1 MSNAKKAASGTTD
14 VKKIKKKTI
23 ITVALTGGT
32 GSKKLNPDT
41 PITPEEIANDAYECY
56 KAGASVVHLHMKG
69 DDGESPSM
77 CVEKFEKT
85 QKLIKEKCNI
95 VINMTTSGEFDKKDD
110 CAVIGSFVKNDTLRT
125 DVLKLKPE
133 MGTYDIGT
141 MNFGR
146 AIFLN
151 PIPFLETMGTQ
162 MQELGV
168 RPEVECFDMGHI
180 RTATALLKKGYLKA
194 PVHFQFCL
202 GVAGG
207 VAGTVEN
214 LEYMSRMLP
223 QGSTWSAFGI
233 GAFHLPVIFTTLAL
247 GGHIRVGLE
256 DNIYYSKGVLATNV
270 KLVERAAEAI
280 KLYGNEVATPDEA
293 REILGLK

>member
-1 MSNAKKAASGTTD
+1 MSDVKKVISGTTD
-14 VKKIKKKTI
+14 IKKLKKKTI

-32 GSKKLNPDT
+32 GSKKLNPAT

-77 CVEKFEKT
+77 SVEKFKKT
-85 QKLIKEKCNI
+85 QELIKEKCNI
-95 VINMTTSGEFDKKDD
+95 IINMTTSGEFKTVDD
-110 CAVIGSFVKNDTLRT
+110 CTVIGSFTQNDTLRT

-133 MGTYDIGT
+133 MGTFDIGT

-151 PIPFLETMGTQ
+151 PIPFLESMGTQ

-168 RPEVECFDMGHI
+168 KPEVECFDIGHI
-180 RTATALLKKGYLKA
+180 RTAAALIKSGHLKA

-207 VAGTVEN
+207 AAGTVEN
-214 LEYMSRMLP
+214 LNYMKRLLP
-223 QGSTWSAFGI
+223 EGSTWSAFGI
-233 GAFHLPVIFTTLAL
+233 GASHLPVIFTSLAL

-256 DNIYYSKGVLATNV
+256 DNIYYSKGELATNV
-270 KLVERAAEAI
+270 RLVERAKEAI
-280 KLYGNEVATPDEA
+280 KLYGNEIATPDEA
-293 REILGLK
+293 RKILSLT